1 MVCVSEE
8 PKGMDCVLGGQMICL
23 CLRGTKGHG
32 VCLRGT
38 KGHGLCLG
46 GTKGMDCLGGP
57 KDWSVFQRNQSAW
70 SVSWVTKGHGLCPGG
85 GQIIGLCLGGT
96 KGTVCVSEEPK
107 GIDCVLGG
115 PKDWSV
121 SQRNQRAWYVSWG
134 TKGHGLS

>member
-1 MVCVSEE
+1 MIGLCLKGSKGHGLCLGGTEGMDLVCVSGE
-8 PKGMDCVLGGQMICL
+8 PVSQRNQSAWSVSWVNKGHGLCPGGQMIGL

-32 VCLRGT
+32 MCLRGT

-85 GQIIGLCLGGT
+85 GA
-96 KGTVCVSEEPK
+96 K
-107 GIDCVLGG
+107 
-115 PKDWSV
+115 
-121 SQRNQRAWYVSWG
+121 
-134 TKGHGLS
+134 